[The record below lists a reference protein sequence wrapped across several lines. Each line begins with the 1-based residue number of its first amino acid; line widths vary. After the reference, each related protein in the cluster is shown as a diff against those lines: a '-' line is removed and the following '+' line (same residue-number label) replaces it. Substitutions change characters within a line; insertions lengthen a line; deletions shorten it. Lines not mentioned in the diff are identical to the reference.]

1 MSRGTA
7 KKARHFAAD
16 LRLESIAASR
26 VKLLASFFTTA
37 MTRVLFT
44 LTVFVGSALLFLV
57 QPMVGKLILPRFG
70 GSPAVWN
77 TAMVFFQ
84 ATLLLGYAYAHFATK
99 WLGIKRQAIIHLV
112 LVALGLLLLPIAL
125 PDGAGATGEGNP
137 AFKVLATLFV
147 MVGLPFTLVSAG
159 APLIQR
165 WFSRTSD
172 PAASDPYFLYSAS
185 NVGSMLALLG
195 YPFLIEPAY
204 RLGFQAN
211 AWRYGYVALL
221 VLMAGCAFVLWKQPD
236 EHSAEGAEPAEKISW
251 KQRGIWIAIAAIPS
265 SLLIGCTTYIT
276 TVVAPIPLLWVFPL
290 ALYLATFILAFAS
303 KPLVSASAL
312 GKLAIPLVGVLVYLM
327 AAHFTRWPLL
337 LLGLHVFV
345 LFVVGYACHSRLY
358 EQRPPAS
365 RLTEFYLWISV
376 GGVIGG
382 AFNSLLSPLIFPWLI
397 EYPLVLGI
405 ACIVLAWGKPNWR
418 LAVAAWISVAL
429 VFGIVLTLYRS
440 QHFGVS
446 ETRSLVVLAAALLT
460 VLAFMYRPLVF
471 GVALFGVWLA
481 ADQTGLSRAGT
492 FLARTRSFFGAHDV
506 TTDGMVNAMRH
517 GTTLHGMQ
525 LIKEPWRPISY
536 YFPTSPIGQ
545 VMSELDGHPN
555 MKRFAVVG
563 LGVGTMA
570 AYGKPGQELDY
581 YEIDPSV
588 KAMAENPALFTF
600 LRDSK
605 AKVNV
610 ILGDAR
616 LELAHAPNGS
626 YGLIVLDAFTSD
638 AIPVHLLT
646 KEAITMYFEKLAP
659 GGILALHISN
669 RYLTLGPILAAAG
682 KDLGLY
688 NLFQYNN
695 QDPGDPF
702 WNASLYFL
710 LARKPE
716 DFGGMLTTHKW
727 LIVGPEKGK
736 DAWTDD
742 YSNIL
747 SAWGSPVR

>member
-1 MSRGTA
+1 
-7 KKARHFAAD
+7 
-16 LRLESIAASR
+16 
-26 VKLLASFFTTA
+26 
-37 MTRVLFT
+37 MTRLLFT
-44 LTVFVGSALLFLV
+44 VTVFVGSALLFLV

-84 ATLLLGYAYAHFATK
+84 ATLLLGYAYAHFSTK
-99 WLGIKRQAIIHLV
+99 WLGARRQAIVHLV
-112 LVALGLLLLPIAL
+112 LIALGLLLLPIAL
-125 PDGAGATGEGNP
+125 PDGAGATGEANP
-137 AFKVLATLFV
+137 ALRVLATLFV

-165 WFSRTSD
+165 WFSQTSD
-172 PAASDPYFLYSAS
+172 SAAKDPYFLYSAS

-204 RLGFQAN
+204 RLGDQA
-211 AWRYGYVALL
+211 ALWRWGYLGLLALMAACAL
-221 VLMAGCAFVLWKQPD
+221 VLWRQPVASVD
-236 EHSAEGAEPAEKISW
+236 QIEEAPTPVSWRERGAW
-251 KQRGIWIAIAAIPS
+251 VAIAAIPS

-276 TVVAPIPLLWVFPL
+276 TVVAPIPLLWVLPL
-290 ALYLATFILAFAS
+290 ALYLATFIFAFARR
-303 KPLVSASAL
+303 PLFASATL
-312 GKLAIPLVGVLVYLM
+312 SRIAVPLVGLLILLV
-327 AAHFTRWPLL
+327 AAHFSRWPLFQ
-337 LLGLHVFV
+337 LGLHIFV
-345 LFVVGYACHSRLY
+345 LFMVGYACHSKLY
-358 EQRPPAS
+358 EQRPAAA

-376 GGVIGG
+376 GGVLGG

-397 EYPLVLGI
+397 EYPLALGL
-405 ACIVLAWGKPNWR
+405 ACVALTWGKPDWKR
-418 LAVAAWISVAL
+418 TAITWAASGFAFWL
-429 VFGIVLTLYRS
+429 VLFIYRY
-440 QHFGVS
+440 QGFGVS
-446 ETRSLVVLAAALLT
+446 ETRGLVVLGISMAIAA
-460 VLAFMYRPLVF
+460 VGMYRPLVF
-471 GVALFGVWLA
+471 GLAVFGLWFA
-481 ADQTGLSRAGT
+481 ADQTGLSRTGK

-506 TTDGMVNAMRH
+506 TTDGFVNAMRH

-525 LIKEPWRPISY
+525 LLKDPGKPISY

-545 VMSELDGHPN
+545 VMSEVGTRPN
-555 MKRFAVVG
+555 MAKFAVVG

-570 AYGKPGQELDY
+570 AYGKAGQSLDY

-605 AKVNV
+605 ASVRV

-616 LELAHAPNGS
+616 LELATAAPGS

-638 AIPVHLLT
+638 AIPIHLLT
-646 KEAITMYFEKLAP
+646 KEAIGMYFEKLAP

-682 KDLGLY
+682 RDLGLY
-688 NLFQYNN
+688 NLFQYDK
-695 QDPGDPF
+695 QDPGDPY

-727 LIVGPEKGK
+727 LIVGPEPGK